1 MSYLGTMNDFQKVDQ
16 ALGKIEDTVCD
27 KTCVGV
33 MATSYFLS
41 CDKTQSSLVDEIL
54 GREFMTIEFL
64 LGDLP
69 LSRYGGFRE
78 SHSDIPA
85 IFQ

>member
-1 MSYLGTMNDFQKVDQ
+1 M
-16 ALGKIEDTVCD
+16 EDRVCD

-41 CDKTQSSLVDEIL
+41 CEKSQSSLVDEIL
-54 GREFMTIEFL
+54 GREFMTVEFL
-64 LGDLP
+64 LEDLP
-69 LSRYGGFRE
+69 LSRYGRFRE

-85 IFQ
+85 VFQ